1 MVKYKFLIGNISI
14 LLCLLNFTTAKAEI
28 IPDTTLPS
36 NSTVRPV
43 RNIRVI
49 EGGTQRGE
57 NLFHSFRE
65 FSFSALTTNVTGN
78 VAIFNHDLAVRN
90 IITRIT
96 GGSPS
101 YIDGLITAT
110 SGSRANLF
118 LINPQGIIFGA
129 NASLNIGGSFVATT
143 ANSIKFADGIEFNT
157 NTNNHNSLLTVNV
170 PVGLQFGDSPGN
182 IEQPMVANLPL
193 ELQVRDGRTLG
204 LIGGNLLLESSLLEA
219 PGGRVELGSVTGG
232 GFVSLSQIDDA
243 YVAGYSGVQD
253 FGDINLAAGTLV
265 NSGSVPMQ
273 DSGGAIQ
280 IQGRNVTIDD
290 SLVFTV
296 NSGSQT
302 GNSLVVNATE
312 SLKVGGTSN
321 ILTIAQA
328 EGKAGDIWITA
339 KDSVELRE
347 ESFIGSQVC
356 SLGGNCA
363 NVTGNG
369 GNLTIE
375 TGRLLLTDGA
385 GIEASTFGAG
395 NTGNILVKA
404 TDSIDL
410 RGESPDGD
418 IPSGIFAQV
427 SPDAPGN
434 AGNTGT
440 ITLQTRRLNIQGG
453 AQISNVSRYGSQG
466 GDVLINASAGIQ
478 VSGASQF
485 ATASSLDIFRSGIF
499 AATQAGTTTNDSTLN
514 INTGLLTVENGAR
527 LTADNLNI
535 VGDRLIIQNGAEV
548 TVAGESGNLS
558 IKARSLKLD
567 NQSQLIAQTTSGN
580 GGNITLNLSAI
591 LRLRLNSQ
599 ISTFADGNGGN
610 IEINSPFIV
619 ATPNENNDIV
629 ANVFGGAG
637 GRVTISTQKFLGLV
651 VRNRGELEQILG
663 TNDPNQLD
671 SGFLLTNDIVTFS
684 QTSPSLINT
693 ATINRPDVD
702 SRQRF
707 AAFPTNPINTS
718 RLTQVCSS
726 DSRKKPRLKDS
737 FQGERKTKNSPS
749 PHHLLTISNFTPID
763 VVDNPDS
770 PKIVEAQGWVID
782 TDGNIT
788 LVAPVPTVNHHY
800 PWFSSTICH
809 IHE

>member
-1 MVKYKFLIGNISI
+1 MVKSKFLIWNISI
-14 LLCLLNFTTAKAEI
+14 LLCLLNFTAAKAEI
-28 IPDTTLPS
+28 IPDTTLPN

-78 VAIFNHDLAVRN
+78 VAIFNHNLAVRN

-129 NASLNIGGSFVATT
+129 NASLNIGGSFLATT
-143 ANSIKFADGIEFNT
+143 ANSIKFADGVEFNAT
-157 NTNNHNSLLTVNV
+157 TNNNTSLLTVNV
-170 PVGLQFGDSPGN
+170 PVGLQFGDNPGN

-219 PGGRVELGSVTGG
+219 PGGRVELGSVSRN

-302 GNSLVVNATE
+302 GNNLVVNASE

-395 NTGNILVKA
+395 NTGNILVRA

-485 ATASSLDIFRSGIF
+485 TTASSLDIFRSGIF

-527 LTADNLNI
+527 LTANNLNI
-535 VGDRLIIQNGAEV
+535 VGDRLIVQNGAEV

-663 TNDPNQLD
+663 TTDPNQLD

-684 QTSPSLINT
+684 QTSPSLIST

-737 FQGERKTKNSPS
+737 FQGERETKNSPS